1 MLRPATIGDAA
12 FISRVI
18 IASWQDTYAGFLPW
32 SFLVSLDQN
41 PHHDVLSWECRI
53 SEPGSVT
60 RIIFDGNTDVGVLRL
75 VVGASS
81 IPDTDTQLTTLYLLS
96 QARGHGLGAEA
107 LAFARGEAT
116 RQVAGPL
123 GVCVLVGN
131 EAGQRF
137 YERWGA
143 ERIGERVAFCLDDE
157 PILDIMYRFG
167 DL

>member
-1 MLRPATIGDAA
+1 
-12 FISRVI
+12 
-18 IASWQDTYAGFLPW
+18 
-32 SFLVSLDQN
+32 
-41 PHHDVLSWECRI
+41 
-53 SEPGSVT
+53 VT